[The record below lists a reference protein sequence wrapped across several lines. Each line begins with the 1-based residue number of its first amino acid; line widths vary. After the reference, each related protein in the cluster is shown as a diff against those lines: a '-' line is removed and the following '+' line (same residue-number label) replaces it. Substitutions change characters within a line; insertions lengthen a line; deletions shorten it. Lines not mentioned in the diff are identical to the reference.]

1 MSNALAVIAQNTG
14 ASVED
19 ITDVLRGMII
29 SSKNQHGA
37 IATNAEMA
45 VVSSVCAK
53 FDLNPLVSE
62 CAAFVSG
69 GKLSVVVMI
78 QGWYRIVNR
87 QPDFDGVEFEDKL
100 DSNGGII
107 ATTCIMYLKNRSRP
121 VRVTEYLSECRQER
135 SDVWKKYP
143 FRMLRHKAYIQCAKM
158 AFGLSEII
166 DDDEASRITDNSPHG
181 SREKDITPAAKAI
194 DWEAIKADMA
204 ECGDEVSLNSVCI
217 ELRSRLEADGQW
229 AQAKATCILMK
240 SEHQARIQSYAAQ
253 ADAAQADAVQADAV
267 QVEALEGEFEPASD
281 STDTTASVRQVDTEM
296 EFE

>member
-1 MSNALAVIAQNTG
+1 MSSTAIQALSVSMGVSQEEVVDVIK
-14 ASVED
+14 
-19 ITDVLRGMII
+19 GMII

-53 FDLNPLVSE
+53 YDLNPLVSE

-100 DSNGGII
+100 DPNGGII

-158 AFGLSEII
+158 AFGISEVI
-166 DDDEASRITDNSPHG
+166 DDDEASRIAANSQSGPHG
-181 SREKDITPAAKAI
+181 SREKDITPAAKPI
-194 DWEAIKADMA
+194 DWEAIKTDMA
-204 ECGDEVSLNSVCI
+204 ECGDEASLDAVCV
-217 ELRSRLEADGQW
+217 ELRRRLEADGQW

-253 ADAAQADAVQADAV
+253 AGAAQGEV
-267 QVEALEGEFEPASD
+267 LEGEFEPTITGRKAEP
-281 STDTTASVRQVDTEM
+281 AEM
-296 EFE
+296 EF

>member
-1 MSNALAVIAQNTG
+1 MSSTAIQTLSVSMGVSQEEVAEVIK
-14 ASVED
+14 
-19 ITDVLRGMII
+19 GMII

-53 FDLNPLVSE
+53 YDLNPLVSE

-107 ATTCIMYLKNRSRP
+107 ATTCVMYLKNRSRP

-158 AFGLSEII
+158 AFGISEVI
-166 DDDEASRITDNSPHG
+166 DDDEASRIAANSP
-181 SREKDITPAAKAI
+181 REKDITPSAKAI
-194 DWEAIKADMA
+194 DWDAIKADMA
-204 ECGDEVSLNSVCI
+204 ECGDEASLNSVCI

-253 ADAAQADAVQADAV
+253 ADAEQG
-267 QVEALEGEFEPASD
+267 EALEGELEPAI
-281 STDTTASVRQVDTEM
+281 TDRQAEPVEM

>member
-1 MSNALAVIAQNTG
+1 MSSTAIQTLSVSMGVSQEEVADVIK
-14 ASVED
+14 
-19 ITDVLRGMII
+19 GMII

-53 FDLNPLVSE
+53 YDLNPLVSE

-100 DSNGGII
+100 DSSGGII
-107 ATTCIMYLKNRSRP
+107 ATTCVMYLKNRSRP

-143 FRMLRHKAYIQCAKM
+143 FRMLRHKAYIQCARM
-158 AFGLSEII
+158 AFGISEVI
-166 DDDEASRITDNSPHG
+166 DDDEAARITG
-181 SREKDITPAAKAI
+181 ARQEKDITPAAKAI
-194 DWEAIKADMA
+194 DWDAIKADMA
-204 ECGDEVSLNSVCI
+204 ECGDEESLNAVCV
-217 ELRSRLEADGQW
+217 ELRRRLEADGQW

-253 ADAAQADAVQADAV
+253 ADAAQGEV
-267 QVEALEGEFEPASD
+267 LEGEFEPAS
-281 STDTTASVRQVDTEM
+281 TDRQAEPVEM